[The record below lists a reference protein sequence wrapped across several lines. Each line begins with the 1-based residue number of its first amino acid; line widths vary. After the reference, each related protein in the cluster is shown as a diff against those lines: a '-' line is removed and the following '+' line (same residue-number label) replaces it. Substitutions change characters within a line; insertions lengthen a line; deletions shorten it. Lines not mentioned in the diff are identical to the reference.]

1 MSRVTI
7 IGIGPGSADLL
18 TAEAKEAL
26 ASCDAVLGAES
37 VVDSLEIDKPVY
49 FEYLPEKVKDILDSH
64 PEIKNAALVMRGD
77 VGFYSGAK
85 KLREAIPDAALIP
98 GIASPILFA
107 ADLGISWDDAAL
119 ISLHGKDENP
129 ILKISRNIKT
139 FILTGGNSSP
149 KSIIS
154 KLIEYGLGDLKVTV
168 GENLSCENER
178 YTAGT
183 ASQLEGMDFDPLS
196 IVFVEN
202 PYAEK
207 AAAIGIPDD
216 EFIRGDVPMTKAEIR
231 AVSLSKLKIKNDS
244 IIWDVGAG
252 TGSVSVE
259 CALLA
264 EDGKV
269 YAIEKKAEAVD
280 LIRQNRIKFRTDN
293 IIDIVG
299 EAPEALADLP
309 APDCVFIGGSSGNL
323 EQIIDTVL
331 EKNRN
336 AVIVV
341 NAITL
346 ETQTEASSLA
356 KRFEEFEAVSVS
368 VSRSRA
374 AGDYHLMNSLNP
386 VWIFTMRGGR

>member
-7 IGIGPGSADLL
+7 IGIGPGSAGLL
-18 TAEAKEAL
+18 TADAKEAL
-26 ASCDAVLGAES
+26 ASCDAVLGAKS
-37 VVDSLEIDKPVY
+37 VVDTLDLDKPVY
-49 FEYLPEKVKDILDSH
+49 FEYLPEKVKEILDSH

-77 VGFYSGAK
+77 VGFFSGAK
-85 KLREAIPDAALIP
+85 KLREAIPDATLIP

-129 ILKISRNIKT
+129 VLKINRNKKT

-149 KSIIS
+149 RSIID

-178 YTAGT
+178 YTEGT
-183 ASQLEGMDFDPLS
+183 AKQLEGMDFDALS

-207 AAAIGIPDD
+207 ASSIGISDD

-231 AVSLSKLKIKNDS
+231 AISLSKLKIKNDS
-244 IIWDVGAG
+244 VIWDVGAG

-264 EDGKV
+264 EDGCV
-269 YAIEKKAEAVD
+269 YAIEKKPEAVD
-280 LIRQNRIKFRTDN
+280 LIRQNRIKFRADN

-331 EKNRN
+331 EKNTN
-336 AVIVV
+336 ATIVA

-346 ETQTEASSLA
+346 ETQTEASGLA

>member
-7 IGIGPGSADLL
+7 IGIGPGSAGLL
-18 TAEAKEAL
+18 TADAKEAL
-26 ASCDAVLGAES
+26 AACDAVLGAKS
-37 VVDSLEIDKPVY
+37 VVDTLGLDKPVY
-49 FEYLPEKVKDILDSH
+49 FEYLPEKVKEILDSH

-77 VGFYSGAK
+77 VGFFSGAK
-85 KLREAIPDAALIP
+85 KLREAIPDATLIP

-129 ILKISRNIKT
+129 ILKISRNKKT

-149 KSIIS
+149 KSIID

-178 YTAGT
+178 YTEGT
-183 ASQLEGMDFDPLS
+183 AKQLEGMEFDSLS

-207 AAAIGIPDD
+207 RAAIGISDD

-231 AVSLSKLKIKNDS
+231 AISLSKLKIKNNS
-244 IIWDVGAG
+244 VIWDVGAG

-264 EDGKV
+264 EDGCV
-269 YAIEKKAEAVD
+269 YAIEKKPEAVD
-280 LIRQNRIKFRTDN
+280 LIRQNRIKFRADN

-331 EKNRN
+331 EKNTN
-336 AVIVV
+336 ATIVV

-346 ETQTEASSLA
+346 ETQTEASGLA

-386 VWIFTMRGGR
+386 VWVFTMRGGR

>member
-7 IGIGPGSADLL
+7 IGIGPGSAGLL
-18 TAEAKEAL
+18 TADAKEAL
-26 ASCDAVLGAES
+26 ASCDAVLGAKS
-37 VVDSLEIDKPVY
+37 VVDTLGLDKPVY
-49 FEYLPEKVKDILDSH
+49 YEYLPEKVKEILDSH

-77 VGFYSGAK
+77 VGFFSGAK
-85 KLREAIPDAALIP
+85 KLREAIPDATLIP

-129 ILKISRNIKT
+129 VLKINRNKKT

-149 KSIIS
+149 RSIID

-178 YTAGT
+178 YTEGT
-183 ASQLEGMDFDPLS
+183 AKQLEGMDFDALS

-207 AAAIGIPDD
+207 ASSIGISDD

-231 AVSLSKLKIKNDS
+231 AISLSKLKIKNDS
-244 IIWDVGAG
+244 VIWDVGAG

-264 EDGKV
+264 EDGCV
-269 YAIEKKAEAVD
+269 YAIEKKPEAVD
-280 LIRQNRIKFRTDN
+280 LIRQNRIKFRADN

-331 EKNRN
+331 EKNTN
-336 AVIVV
+336 ATIVA

-346 ETQTEASSLA
+346 ETQTEASGLA

>member
-183 ASQLEGMDFDPLS
+183 ASQLEGMGFDPLS

-216 EFIRGDVPMTKAEIR
+216 EFIRRDVPMTKAEIR
-231 AVSLSKLKIKNDS
+231 AVSLSKLKIRNDS
-244 IIWDVGAG
+244 VIWDVGAG

>member
-7 IGIGPGSADLL
+7 IGIGPGSAGLL
-18 TAEAKEAL
+18 TADAKEAL
-26 ASCDAVLGAES
+26 ASCDAVLGAKS
-37 VVDSLEIDKPVY
+37 VVDTLGLDKPVY
-49 FEYLPEKVKDILDSH
+49 YEYLPEKVKEILDSH

-77 VGFYSGAK
+77 VGFFSGAK
-85 KLREAIPDAALIP
+85 KLREAIPDATLIP

-107 ADLGISWDDAAL
+107 ADFGISWDDAAL

-129 ILKISRNIKT
+129 VLKINRNKKT

-149 KSIIS
+149 RSIID

-178 YTAGT
+178 YTEGT
-183 ASQLEGMDFDPLS
+183 AKQLEGMDFDALS

-207 AAAIGIPDD
+207 ASSIGISDD

-231 AVSLSKLKIKNDS
+231 AISLSKLKIKNDS
-244 IIWDVGAG
+244 VIWDVGAG

-264 EDGKV
+264 EDGCV
-269 YAIEKKAEAVD
+269 YAIEKKPEAVD
-280 LIRQNRIKFRTDN
+280 LIRQNRIKFRADN

-331 EKNRN
+331 EKNTN
-336 AVIVV
+336 ATIVA

-346 ETQTEASSLA
+346 ETQTEASGLA

>member
-129 ILKISRNIKT
+129 ILKICRNIKT

>member
-7 IGIGPGSADLL
+7 IGIGPGSANLL

-26 ASCDAVLGAES
+26 ASCDAVLGAKS

-85 KLREAIPDAALIP
+85 KLREAIPDALLIP

-129 ILKISRNIKT
+129 VLKISRNKKT

-154 KLIEYGLGDLKVTV
+154 KLIEYGMGDLKVTV

-207 AAAIGIPDD
+207 ATAIGIPDD

-231 AVSLSKLKIKNDS
+231 A
-244 IIWDVGAG
+244 
-252 TGSVSVE
+252 
-259 CALLA
+259 
-264 EDGKV
+264 
-269 YAIEKKAEAVD
+269 
-280 LIRQNRIKFRTDN
+280 
-293 IIDIVG
+293 
-299 EAPEALADLP
+299 
-309 APDCVFIGGSSGNL
+309 
-323 EQIIDTVL
+323 
-331 EKNRN
+331 
-336 AVIVV
+336 
-341 NAITL
+341 
-346 ETQTEASSLA
+346 
-356 KRFEEFEAVSVS
+356 
-368 VSRSRA
+368 
-374 AGDYHLMNSLNP
+374 
-386 VWIFTMRGGR
+386 